1 MPTYPE
7 GDVSNTAGGTYVERQ
22 DVVLLNGQT
31 RSKFY
36 SSERFVDNAFYCAT
50 DSGKT
55 IHACCKTGSLWVSPP
70 SPLPF
75 CPVPFFPAKGDVDNS
90 LRILVLGA
98 ADPDSPIDLGLRPDA
113 RATEKSS
120 GG

>member
-55 IHACCKTGSLWVSPP
+55 IHACW
-70 SPLPF
+70 
-75 CPVPFFPAKGDVDNS
+75 
-90 LRILVLGA
+90 
-98 ADPDSPIDLGLRPDA
+98 LRPDA